1 MNKFKIEIQVRFAD
15 LDGYG
20 HVNNAVYFTY
30 LEFTRIAFLKT
41 HFNTIFTDYMKKGI
55 FLLIV
60 NAECKYKRPISLD
73 DKIFVTL
80 WASKMGNF
88 SFDLQYEI
96 INDKDE
102 IFALAK
108 TVSVFYDDV
117 NKKLFRIHDEFKKM
131 VTDYFQIDK
140 KK

>member
-1 MNKFKIEIQVRFAD
+1 
-15 LDGYG
+15 
-20 HVNNAVYFTY
+20 
-30 LEFTRIAFLKT
+30 
-41 HFNTIFTDYMKKGI
+41 
-55 FLLIV
+55 
-60 NAECKYKRPISLD
+60 
-73 DKIFVTL
+73 
-80 WASKMGNF
+80 MGNF

-102 IFALAK
+102 ILALAK

-140 KK
+140 KNS